1 MKIRFT
7 LLFITLLVYVFSIG
21 QNTLATNGVHSKNK
35 PVTAFHNAVIHQDGD
50 RILKNGSLFI
60 QDGKIIYVGGK
71 KKSPENSIEIDLKG
85 RHIYPSF
92 IELNSTFGIK
102 KAESKKEGMG
112 PQYQSSKKG
121 PYYWNEAIHPE
132 EDALNIFKFDEKEA
146 EKLRNMGFG
155 VVLSQ
160 SGNGIVRGTGCLVA
174 LNDNDQTQIL
184 EEKASSHYAF
194 KKGSSNQEYPSSLM
208 GCIALLRQYHYDLKY
223 YETYG
228 GDKNL
233 SLEAGMR
240 NKDLPAFFHAKD
252 ELEILRA
259 QKIAVEH
266 DLHFIHIG
274 NGDEYQQ
281 MNEIQYSPNTD
292 FPNIKPLATEK
303 GKGLVLPLNFPKPFD
318 IEDPFEAMYIS
329 LEDLKHWEI
338 APSNPMIMNQ
348 NGFDFS
354 FTAEGIEKSSDL
366 LANLRLSI
374 SRGLPEN
381 IALNALTKTA
391 AGLIGRED
399 IGSLDQ
405 GMLANFIITSAD
417 LIDEQGEILENWIQG
432 DRYEIMPWDLVDI
445 RGTYNLNSH
454 QIIRTLE
461 VTGDIQ
467 APKGKLVYDMVVD
480 SVSASGDLVIDAVTG
495 KPIKVTRKKEVVVN
509 ISVSNNYIN
518 LSYQLTE
525 GSYRLSGNINYD
537 SGSWDGKGQMPDGKW
552 INWTAIRKEKPKG
565 KTDDNSIIKDSV
577 ALDKFMYPMIAYGW
591 DSLPKQK
598 PILIKNATV
607 WTLENEGTIKTNVLI
622 RDGKIKTI
630 GDIQDVADKETIII
644 DGTDMHL
651 TPGIIDEHSHIAIS
665 RGVNEGSHAVTA
677 EVRIG
682 DVINNQDINIYRQ
695 LAGGVTACQLLHGSA
710 NPVGGQSALIKLR
723 WGASPENM
731 KIAEAD
737 GFIKFAL
744 GENVKQSNWGDFN
757 TIRFPQTR
765 MGVEQIYYDAFIRA
779 REYGEAWENYN
790 KESSKK
796 KSNATPP
803 KRDLQMDALLEILN
817 KERFITCHSYVQSEI
832 NMLMHVADSMG
843 FTLNTFTHILEGY
856 KVADK
861 MKKHG
866 AGGSTFSDW
875 WAYKYEVKDAIPYNA
890 SLLNQMGVVTAINSD
905 DAEMGRRLNQE
916 AAKGIKYGGMTEE
929 EALKMVTLN
938 PAKLLHLDDRMGS
951 IKAGKDADMVLWTAN
966 PLSMYA
972 RVQYTIIDG
981 IIYFD
986 ANKDIELQSKVEKE
1000 RMRIINLMIDA
1011 KAGGSSTQPIK
1022 AQTKGVHVCTS
1033 LSDDGN

>member
-1 MKIRFT
+1 MKVRFV
-7 LLFITLLVYVFSIG
+7 LLLASVLFFQSFFG

-35 PVTAFHNAVIHQDGD
+35 PITAFHNAVIHQDGD
-50 RILKNGSLFI
+50 RVVKNGSLFI

-71 KKSPENSIEIDLKG
+71 KKTPENAVEIDLQG

-92 IELNSTFGIK
+92 IELHSSFGIK
-102 KAESKKEGMG
+102 ADKKDKKSFA
-112 PQYQSSKKG
+112 PQYASSKKG

-132 EDALNIFKFDEKEA
+132 ENALEQFKFDEKEA
-146 EKLRNMGFG
+146 EKLRKMGFG
-155 VVLSQ
+155 TVLSQ
-160 SGNGIVRGTGCLVA
+160 SGNGIARGTGCLIS
-174 LNDNDQTQIL
+174 LTDDDQTQIL
-184 EEKASSHYAF
+184 EDRASSHF
-194 KKGSSNQEYPSSLM
+194 SFRKGDSEQEYPSSLM
-208 GCIALLRQYHYDLKY
+208 GCIALLRQYNIDLSY
-223 YETYG
+223 YESYG

-233 SLEAGMR
+233 SLEAGLSQ
-240 NKDLPAFFHAKD
+240 KDLPAFFHAKD
-252 ELEILRA
+252 ELEVLRA
-259 QKIAVEH
+259 QKIASEY
-266 DLHFIHIG
+266 DLSFVHIG

-281 MNEIQYSPNTD
+281 LDQIHFSPFNN
-292 FPNIKPLATEK
+292 FPLIKTNGVEK

-318 IEDPFEAMYIS
+318 IEDPFEAMYVS
-329 LEDLKHWEI
+329 LQDLKHWEI
-338 APSNPMIMNQ
+338 APSNPMLMYQ

-354 FTAEGIEKSSDL
+354 FSCNGIEKSSDL
-366 LANLRLSI
+366 FTNLRKSV

-381 IALNALTKTA
+381 VAINALTKTA

-399 IGSLDQ
+399 MGTLDE
-405 GMLANFIITSAD
+405 GLLANFIITSDDIINA
-417 LIDEQGEILENWIQG
+417 EGEILENWVQG
-432 DRYEIMPWDLVDI
+432 DRFEITPWDVVDI
-445 RGTYNLNSH
+445 RGTYNLNAR

-467 APKGKLVYDMVVD
+467 KPKGKLVYDMVAD
-480 SVSASGDLVIDAVTG
+480 SVSANGDLVLDAVTG
-495 KPIKVTRKKEVVVN
+495 KPIKVTKSKEVPVN
-509 ISVSNNYIN
+509 IAVSKDYIN
-518 LSYQLTE
+518 LSYQLAE
-525 GSYRLSGNINYD
+525 GTYRLSGNINFD

-552 INWTAIRKEKPKG
+552 INWTAIRKEKNKPK
-565 KTDDNSIIKDSV
+565 KEDFSLTKDSV
-577 ALDKFMYPMIAYGW
+577 ALDKFMYPMMAYGW
-591 DSLPKQK
+591 DSLPKPQ

-607 WTLENEGTIKTNVLI
+607 WTLEDMGTKQTNVLI
-622 RDGKIKTI
+622 RDGKIYKI
-630 GDIQDVADKETIII
+630 GDIQDAADPETLVI
-644 DGTDMHL
+644 DGTGMHL

-710 NPVGGQSALIKLR
+710 NPAGGQSALIKLR
-723 WGASPENM
+723 WGAAPEDM
-731 KIAEAD
+731 KIAGAD

-765 MGVEQIYYDAFIRA
+765 MGVEQVYYDAFTRA
-779 REYGEAWENYN
+779 KEYGELWSAYEE
-790 KESSKK
+790 ESSKK
-796 KSNATPP
+796 KSKAIPP
-803 KRDLQMDALLEILN
+803 KKDLQMEALLEILN
-817 KERFITCHSYVQSEI
+817 RERFITCHSYVQSEI

-861 MKKHG
+861 MKAHG

-890 SLLNQMGVVTAINSD
+890 SLLNQMGIVTAINSD

-916 AAKGIKYGGMTEE
+916 AAKGIKYGGMSEE

-938 PAKLLHLDDRMGS
+938 PAKLLHLDDQMGS
-951 IKAGKDADMVLWTAN
+951 IKEGKDADLVLWTAN
-966 PLSMYA
+966 PLSIYA
-972 RVQYTIIDG
+972 KTRFTIIDG

-986 ANKDIELQSKVEKE
+986 SEKDAILQEEVEKE
-1000 RMRIINLMIDA
+1000 RMRIINLMMEA
-1011 KAGGSSTQPIK
+1011 KANGSGTQPIK
-1022 AQTKGVHVCTS
+1022 AQQKGVHVCTS

>member
-1 MKIRFT
+1 MKVRFA
-7 LLFITLLVYVFSIG
+7 LLLSYLLSVAAFFG
-21 QNTLATNGVHSKNK
+21 QNTMATNGVHSKNK
-35 PVTAFHNAVIHQDGD
+35 PITAFHNAVIHQDGD
-50 RILKNGSLFI
+50 RVIKNGSLFI

-71 KKSPENSIEIDLKG
+71 KKTPENGIEIDLEG

-102 KAESKKEGMG
+102 KEEKKKDQFG
-112 PQYQSSKKG
+112 PQYESSKKG

-132 EDALNIFKFDEKEA
+132 ENAIEKFTFDTKEA
-146 EKLRNMGFG
+146 EKLRKMGFG
-155 VVLSQ
+155 TVLTQ
-160 SGNGIVRGTGCLVA
+160 TGDGIARGTGCLIS
-174 LNDNDQTQIL
+174 LTDNDQTQIQ
-184 EEKASSHYAF
+184 EDKISSHF
-194 KKGSSNQEYPSSLM
+194 SFQKGSSTQAYPTSLM
-208 GCIALLRQYHYDLKY
+208 GCIALLRQYHIDLNY
-223 YETYG
+223 YEQYG
-228 GDKNL
+228 GKKNL
-233 SLEAGMR
+233 SLEAGIA
-240 NKDLPAFFHAKD
+240 NKELPAFFHSKD
-252 ELEILRA
+252 ELEVLRA
-259 QKIAVEH
+259 QKIASEYG
-266 DLHFIHIG
+266 LSYIHVG

-281 MNEIQYSPNTD
+281 LNEIQYSPFND
-292 FPNIKPLATEK
+292 FPSIKPNGVEK

-318 IEDPFEAMYIS
+318 IEDPFEAMYVS
-329 LEDLKHWEI
+329 LQDLKHWEI
-338 APSNPMIMNQ
+338 APSNPMLMNQ

-354 FTAEGIEKSSDL
+354 FSGAGIEKTGEFL
-366 LANLRLSI
+366 TNLRKSV

-381 IALNALTKTA
+381 IAINALTKTPA
-391 AGLIGRED
+391 QLIGRDD
-399 IGSLDQ
+399 IGTLDE
-405 GMLANFIITSAD
+405 GTLANFIITSND
-417 LIDEQGEILENWIQG
+417 LINAEGEILENWVQG
-432 DRYEIMPWDLVDI
+432 DRFEIMPWDIIDI
-445 RGTYNLNSH
+445 RGKYNLNAR

-461 VTGDIQ
+461 VTGDINN
-467 APKGKLVYDMVVD
+467 PKGKLVYDMISD
-480 SVSASGDLVIDAVTG
+480 SISSNGDLVLDPVTG
-495 KPIKVTRKKEVVVN
+495 KPIKVTKQKEVNVN
-509 ISVSNNYIN
+509 ISYSQNYIN
-518 LSYQLTE
+518 LSYQLAE
-525 GSYRLSGNINYD
+525 GTYRLSGNINFD
-537 SGSWDGKGQMPDGKW
+537 SGSWDGKGQLPDGRW
-552 INWTAIRKEKPKG
+552 INWTAIRKEKEKKSVDQKPL
-565 KTDDNSIIKDSV
+565 TKDSV
-577 ALDKFMYPMIAYGW
+577 NLEKLMFPMMAYGW

-607 WTLENEGTIKTNVLI
+607 WTLEEQGTLKTNIFI
-622 RDGKIKTI
+622 RDGKIHTI
-630 GDIQDVADKETIII
+630 GDIQDAADPETIVI

-710 NPVGGQSALIKLR
+710 NPAGGQSALIKLR
-723 WGASPENM
+723 WGAPPEAM
-731 KIAEAD
+731 KIDNAD

-765 MGVEQIYYDAFIRA
+765 MGVEQVYYDAFTRA
-779 REYGEAWENYN
+779 REYGQLWERYE

-796 KSNATPP
+796 KSKAVPP
-803 KRDLQMDALLEILN
+803 KKDLQMEAMLEILN

-890 SLLNQMGVVTAINSD
+890 SLLNQMGIVTAINSD

-938 PAKLLHLDDRMGS
+938 PAKLLHLDQRMGS
-951 IKAGKDADMVLWTAN
+951 IKVGKDADLVLWTAN
-966 PLSMYA
+966 PLSIYA
-972 RVQYTIIDG
+972 KSRFTIVDG
-981 IIYFD
+981 IIYYD
-986 ANKDIELQSKVEKE
+986 AERDKKLREEVEKE
-1000 RMRIINLMIDA
+1000 RMRIIHLMIEA
-1011 KAGGSSTQPIK
+1011 KNDGSSTQPIK